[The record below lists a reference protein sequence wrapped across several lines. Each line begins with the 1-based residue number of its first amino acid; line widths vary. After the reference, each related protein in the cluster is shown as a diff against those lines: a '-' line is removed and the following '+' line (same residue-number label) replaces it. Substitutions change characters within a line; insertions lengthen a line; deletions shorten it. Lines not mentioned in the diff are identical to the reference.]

1 MPGLTNQRYQQ
12 DTSDLLASAEA
23 SENWVFRALDLLR
36 EILLELRIIKVHM
49 GSVTDE
55 DVQYD
60 DIEEKVE

>member
-1 MPGLTNQRYQQ
+1 MPGLTNQRYQPDDSAAQ
-12 DTSDLLASAEA
+12 ATAEA
-23 SENWVFRALDLLR
+23 SSGFLFRALDLLR

-55 DVQYD
+55 EVSSD